1 MQVYSFFYENYIEL
15 AKTRV
20 GVAMQYSSKCI
31 FEGIVT
37 YFAMC
42 QNLLISMSGL
52 FSYLKWAMGIHKLS

>member
-1 MQVYSFFYENYIEL
+1 MKIMYIEL

-20 GVAMQYSSKCI
+20 GVAMLYSSKCI

-37 YFAMC
+37 NCAMC

-52 FSYLKWAMGIHKLS
+52 LSYPKWAMGIHKLS